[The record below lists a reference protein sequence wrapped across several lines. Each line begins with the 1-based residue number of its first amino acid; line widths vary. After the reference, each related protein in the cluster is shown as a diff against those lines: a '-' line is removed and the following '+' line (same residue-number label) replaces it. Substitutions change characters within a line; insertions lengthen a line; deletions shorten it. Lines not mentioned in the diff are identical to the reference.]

1 MNVYCGIDWAERHHD
16 IALVDT
22 SGTLL
27 AKQRITDDAAGYRVL
42 LELLAE
48 HGDTPDD
55 PIPVAI
61 ETSHGLLVAALRTG
75 KRRIYAVNPLS
86 AARYRDRHGVSRKKS
101 DPGDAL
107 VLANILRTDMHAHRP
122 LPADSDLAR
131 AITVLARAQQDAVWH
146 RQQLVNQVRSLL
158 KTFYPAAL
166 DAFQGKQH
174 GLARPEAR
182 AVLAAAPTPARA
194 AKLSV
199 TQLQAALRRAGRVR
213 GIDTEARRLRE
224 IFRGDYA
231 RHPQPVED
239 AMGHQL
245 AALIKQ
251 LDAACRAADELAQAA
266 EESFRKHPDADI
278 LLSFPGLGVQ
288 LSARVLGEI
297 GDDRDRFTDAR
308 ALKAYAGSAPITR
321 ASGRKKFVGRRFI
334 KNDRLITAGFLWA
347 FAALTSSPGADAHY
361 RRRRKAG
368 DWHAQAQRHLFN
380 RLLGQLY
387 HCLHNRQLF
396 DEHHA
401 FTSFSAAP
409 AAAA

>member
-1 MNVYCGIDWAERHHD
+1 LNVYCGIDWAERHHD
-16 IALVDT
+16 IALVDAA
-22 SGTLL
+22 GTLL
-27 AKQRITDDAAGYRVL
+27 AKRRITDDAAGYRVL

-48 HGDTPDD
+48 HGDTPED
-55 PIPVAI
+55 PMPVAI

-75 KRRIYAVNPLS
+75 KRQIYAVNPLS

-158 KTFYPAAL
+158 KMFYPAAL

-194 AKLSV
+194 AKLSLP
-199 TQLQAALRRAGRVR
+199 QLQAALRRAGRVR

-231 RHPQPVED
+231 RQPPAIED

-245 AALIKQ
+245 AALVVQ
-251 LDAACRAADELAQAA
+251 LDASCRAADELAQAV
-266 EESFRKHPDADI
+266 EESFRQHPDADI

-288 LSARVLGEI
+288 LGARVLAEI
-297 GDDRDRFTDAR
+297 GDDRDRFADAR

-361 RRRRKAG
+361 RRRRETG

-387 HCLHNRQLF
+387 HCLQTRQLF

-401 FTSFSAAP
+401 FTSFSAVP
-409 AAAA
+409 AVAA